1 MEKRLRLLLESGK
14 ITYQWVWV
22 ILTLPGLFLGPESKS
37 QALITNLNLS
47 SLVTAIDH
55 TNLFDV
61 EVTGRVLDANR
72 EPIPG
77 ATVSVPGTAIGTATD
92 LDGRYALTV
101 PEGATLVF
109 SFIGF
114 ESQSIAVGDQS
125 VIDVILAED
134 ISSLEEVIVV
144 GYGVQKKM
152 NLTGS
157 VDQVTSEALEGRN
170 VGNLTQSLQGLM
182 PNVNITPLD
191 GKPIQSP
198 AINIRGT
205 GSIGQGGNALVLI
218 DGVEGDPS
226 MVNPNDVESVSVLK
240 DAASAAIY
248 GARGVFG
255 VVLITT
261 KTPKKDVVSVTY
273 SGNYGIKSP
282 VVRPDFVTDGY
293 IFAKMFNDIF
303 FARDGLYPQ
312 NINKTQT
319 FSQEYLAELER
330 RSEDPSLPKTDL
342 DEFGNY
348 VYYHNTDWYG
358 HLLKSNFS
366 STEHNVSVSGGTQK
380 SSFMLSGRYSD
391 QGGLFRYSTDEFKMY
406 NLRARGSIEVAPWL
420 QINNNFDYST
430 RFYFNPLNTGEGS
443 SVFRNIADE
452 GHPTSPL
459 LNPDGTLS
467 YASAY
472 TVGDFYLGNNGS
484 HLDRTVIRNTSG
496 FEANFLENK
505 LRVIGNFNFQNI
517 NSDELRIRTPIPYS
531 PAPGVI
537 EYIGTTRNDIQNTL
551 DRTNFVTANLY
562 SEYETNFTEKNY
574 FKAMVG
580 YNYEQSTF
588 QRHQYSR
595 NELLFP
601 TVKDVNLAVGDNVL
615 ASGGY
620 DKWRI
625 AGGFFRFNYIFDDR
639 YLVEVNGRYDGSSK
653 FPAGESFAFFPS
665 VSAAW
670 RISEEQFWPIS
681 DQVIS
686 DLKFRGSYGS
696 LGNANIR
703 PYTFQEQFSIGTGII
718 LAGARPRTTSMP
730 AVLPD
735 GLTWETATTRNI
747 GLDLSMIKGK
757 LNLTGDAYIRHTSDM
772 YTIGMTLPATFGT
785 TSPRGNYADME
796 TKGWEMILSWQDM
809 FNVADRPF
817 TYNIR
822 LNMADWKAEVTR
834 YNNPDK
840 FLNDYYAGM
849 TVGEVWGF
857 VTEGFFTSEEDVL
870 NHANQQSRFTP
881 RIGTYQPG
889 DIKFQDLNN
898 DGIIDF
904 GRNTVED
911 PGDRRIIGNESP
923 RYTYG
928 MNLNFQWNNI
938 FLSGFLQGVG
948 RQQWYPHQE
957 TANFWGQY
965 NRPYGDIPSWHL
977 NEGMIWSEENPD
989 SFLPRYVT
997 RGGTG
1002 GLLRQVQSK
1011 YLMDASYIRLRNVQL
1026 GYNLPINIINRV
1038 SVSAA
1043 RVFVSGENL
1052 WTWSPLYKVVSN
1064 IDVENAVAP
1073 SDQMYTSG
1081 NSGDGY
1087 NYPMLK
1093 SVTIGLNVTF

>member
-1 MEKRLRLLLESGK
+1 MKINLHKAISGFSRYFLYTILLQMA
-14 ITYQWVWV
+14 ITSLSWAVDGPNHV
-22 ILTLPGLFLGPESKS
+22 ALPLSAER
-37 QALITNLNLS
+37 QAVD
-47 SLVTAIDH
+47 VT
-55 TNLFDV
+55 
-61 EVTGRVLDANR
+61 VTGTVTDENGEA
-72 EPIPG
+72 IPG
-77 ATVSVPGTAIGTATD
+77 VTVSVPGTSIGTATD
-92 LDGRYALTV
+92 LDGNYSLTV
-101 PEGATLVF
+101 PEGATLTF

-114 ESQSIAVGDQS
+114 VTQSIAVGGRS
-125 VIDVILAED
+125 VIDVTLVED
-134 ISSLEEVIVV
+134 MASLEEVVVV
-144 GYGVQKKM
+144 GYGVQKRM
-152 NLTGS
+152 NLTGA
-157 VDQVTSEALEGRN
+157 VDQVSSEVLQGRN
-170 VGNLTQSLQGLM
+170 VGNLTQSLQGAM

-198 AINIRGT
+198 SINIRGT

-261 KTPKKDVVSVTY
+261 KEPNKEAVTVNY

-282 VVRPDFVTDGY
+282 IVRPDFVTDGY
-293 IFAKMFNDIF
+293 TFARMFNEIF

-319 FSQEYLAELER
+319 FSQEYLAELKR
-330 RSEDPSLPKTDL
+330 RSEDPTLPKTDL
-342 DEFGNY
+342 DEQGNY

-358 HLLKSNFS
+358 HLFKDHFS
-366 STEHNVSVSGGTQK
+366 STEHNLSVSGGTEK
-380 SSFMLSGRYSD
+380 SSFMLSGRYND
-391 QGGLFRYSTDEFKMY
+391 QGGLFRYSTDTYKMY
-406 NLRARGSIEVAPWL
+406 NLRARGNIEVFPWL
-420 QINNNFDYST
+420 QLNNNFDYST
-430 RFYFNPLNTGEGS
+430 RSYFNPLNTGEGS

-452 GHPTSPL
+452 GHPTSPM
-459 LNPDGTLS
+459 LNPDGTLTYS
-467 YASAY
+467 SAY

-484 HLDRTVIRNTSG
+484 YLDRAVIRNTSG
-496 FEANFLENK
+496 FAANFLEDK

-551 DRTNFVTANLY
+551 DRTNFLTANLY
-562 SEYETNFTEKNY
+562 TEYETYLTEKQY

-580 YNYEQSTF
+580 YNYEESTF
-588 QRHQYSR
+588 KRHQYSR

-625 AGGFFRFNYIFDDR
+625 AGGFFRLNYIFDDR
-639 YLVEVNGRYDGSSK
+639 YLLEVNGRYDGSSK
-653 FPAGESFAFFPS
+653 FPSDESYAFFPS
-665 VSAAW
+665 VSGAW
-670 RISEEQFWPIS
+670 RISEEDFWPVS
-681 DQVIS
+681 DQLVS
-686 DLKFRGSYGS
+686 DLKLRGSYGS
-696 LGNANIR
+696 LGNANVS
-703 PYTFQEQFSIGTGII
+703 PYSFQEQFSIGTGII
-718 LAGARPRTTSMP
+718 LGGARPRITSMP
-730 AVLPD
+730 TVLPD
-735 GLTWETATTRNI
+735 GLTWETATTRNF
-747 GLDLSMIKGK
+747 GMDVSMFKGK
-757 LNLTGDAYIRHTSDM
+757 LNFTGDVYVRHTSDM

-785 TSPRGNYADME
+785 SSPKGNYADME
-796 TKGWEMILSWQDM
+796 TKGWEAIISWQDM
-809 FNVADRPF
+809 FNIADKPF
-817 TYNIR
+817 NYDIR
-822 LNMADWKAEVTR
+822 FNMADWKAEITR
-834 YNNPDK
+834 YNNPEK
-840 FLNDYYAGM
+840 FLNDYYEGM

-870 NHANQQSRFTP
+870 NHANQQSTFTP

-889 DIKFQDLNN
+889 DIKLKDLNN

-911 PGDRRIIGNESP
+911 PGDRKVIGNSSP
-923 RYTYG
+923 RYTFG
-928 MNLNFQWNNI
+928 MNLNFQWNNF
-938 FLSGFLQGVG
+938 FLSGFFQGVG
-948 RQQWYPHQE
+948 RQEWYPHQE
-957 TANFWGQY
+957 TVNFWGQY

-977 NEGMIWSEENPD
+977 KEGMIWSEENPD

-1011 YLMDASYIRLRNVQL
+1011 YLMDASYIRLRNIQL
-1026 GYNLPINIINRV
+1026 GYDLPPMLASKVRMK
-1038 SVSAA
+1038 AA
-1043 RVFVSGENL
+1043 RVFISGENL
-1052 WTWSPLYKVVSN
+1052 WTWSPLNKIVKS
-1064 IDVENAVAP
+1064 IDVENAIAP

-1093 SVTIGLNVTF
+1093 SVTFGVSVTF